1 MVNFDPASLLNKTVT
16 DIRPSGIRKFFDL
29 LGTMKNVTALTVGQ
43 PDFETPWHIR
53 DAGIRSLE
61 EGRTYYTSNNGLI
74 EFRREISAYQERRFG
89 LSYDPEKEIIVTVGG
104 SEAIDLAFRALL
116 NPGDEV
122 VIPEPCFVCYEPLV
136 RLAGGVPVP
145 LGLKAGNGFRLNE
158 SDLRAVMT
166 PKTKILVLPF
176 PNNPT
181 GACLSEEDLTSV
193 ARVVRESGAA
203 VVSDEIYAEL
213 TYERKHVS
221 IASFPGMRER
231 TVVIGGFS
239 KSYAMTGW
247 RLGYT
252 LAPAIL
258 TKEMAKIHQY
268 AIMCAPT
275 TSQYA
280 AVEAARN
287 GDADI
292 ERMKEEYFVRRNLIV
307 SRLREAGLECLM
319 PEGAFYVFP
328 KLPDSGMSSD
338 QFCERLLYERQVAIV
353 PGSAF
358 GSSGEGFARLSYAYG
373 VRHIEKAVDGIKA
386 FLEAL

>member
-1 MVNFDPASLLNKTVT
+1 MFDPETCLNATVT
-16 DIRPSGIRKFFDL
+16 DLRPSGIRKFFDL
-29 LGTMKNVTALTVGQ
+29 LEGMKNVTSLTVGQ

-61 EGRTYYTSNNGLI
+61 EGRTYYTSNNGLP

-89 LSYDPEKEIIVTVGG
+89 LSYDPETEIIVTVGG
-104 SEAIDLAFRALL
+104 SEAIDLSFRALL

-122 VIPEPCFVCYEPLV
+122 VIPEPCFVCYEPLA
-136 RLAGGVPVP
+136 RLAGGIPVP
-145 LGLKAGNGFRLNE
+145 LRLKSENGFRLDAE
-158 SDLRAVMT
+158 DLKRALT
-166 PKTKILVLPF
+166 PNTKIVVLAF

-181 GACLSEEDLTSV
+181 GACLTEKDLSEIAEVIRS
-193 ARVVRESGAA
+193 SGAA

-213 TYERKHVS
+213 TYGRRHVS
-221 IASFPGMRER
+221 VASLPGMRER
-231 TVVIGGFS
+231 TVVVGGFS

-252 LAPAIL
+252 LAPAVF
-258 TKEMAKIHQY
+258 TRQMAKIHQY
-268 AIMCAPT
+268 GIMCAPT
-275 TSQYA
+275 VSQYA

-292 ERMKEEYFVRRNLIV
+292 ERMKEEYLGRRNLIV
-307 SRLREAGLECLM
+307 ARLREAGLECGL

-328 KLPDSGMSSD
+328 KLPDCGLSSGE
-338 QFCERLLYERQVAIV
+338 FCERLLMEQGVAIV

-358 GSSGEGFARLSYAYG
+358 GASGEGFARLSYAYG
-373 VRHIEKAVDGIKA
+373 VRHIEKAVEGIKA
-386 FLEAL
+386 FLETL

>member
-166 PKTKILVLPF
+166 SKTKILVLPF

-239 KSYAMTGW
+239 KSYATTGW

-338 QFCERLLYERQVAIV
+338 RFCERLLYERQVAIV